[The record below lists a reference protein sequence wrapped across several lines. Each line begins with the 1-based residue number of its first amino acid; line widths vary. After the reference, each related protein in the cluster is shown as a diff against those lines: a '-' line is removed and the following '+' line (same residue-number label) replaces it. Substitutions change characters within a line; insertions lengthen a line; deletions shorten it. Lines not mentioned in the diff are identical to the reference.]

1 MKIGIVGDTHGS
13 KKAFAIISKVFKDVQ
28 MLFHTGDHWQDA
40 VYLEQIMGIPV
51 ITVKGNCDRAVREN
65 ELLLTVENK
74 RFFLTHGHL
83 YEVKYGLTSLQF
95 RAEELGAEYCLFG
108 HTHSP
113 MILENNGIW
122 FLNPGSLTWPR
133 GKETYAGIIMEYKK
147 NCFESSFMNI
157 DRD

>member
-1 MKIGIVGDTHGS
+1 MKIGVVGDTHGS
-13 KKAFAIISKVFKDVQ
+13 KEAVAIISRVFKHVQ

-40 VYLEQIMGIPV
+40 VYLEKTMKLPV
-51 ITVKGNCDRAVREN
+51 ITVKGNCDRAAREN
-65 ELLLTVENK
+65 EVLLTVENK
-74 RFFLTHGHL
+74 NFFLTHGHL
-83 YEVKYGLTSLQF
+83 YGVKYGLTSLQL

-113 MILENNGIW
+113 MIIENKGIW

-133 GKETYAGIIMEYKK
+133 GQEIYAGIMMEYEM
-147 NCFESSFMNI
+147 NCFKSCFMNI